1 MPPRLFVLNLSYFFS
16 ASKMHDV
23 LNGCR
28 VTSVELART
37 IHGVLASVETLT
49 EADAARAETLLNA
62 LKLPPWDHPWR
73 DTDRPE
79 ASESD
84 PRPFLCRQVSMFSR
98 LRGMSSAICYETSL

>member
-23 LNGCR
+23 LNGCH

-49 EADAARAETLLNA
+49 EADATRAEPLLNA
-62 LKLPPWDHPWR
+62 LKLPAPL
-73 DTDRPE
+73 
-79 ASESD
+79 AII
-84 PRPFLCRQVSMFSR
+84 
-98 LRGMSSAICYETSL
+98 RGETRIGQKLGETLTNLIETSPRTYSDVA